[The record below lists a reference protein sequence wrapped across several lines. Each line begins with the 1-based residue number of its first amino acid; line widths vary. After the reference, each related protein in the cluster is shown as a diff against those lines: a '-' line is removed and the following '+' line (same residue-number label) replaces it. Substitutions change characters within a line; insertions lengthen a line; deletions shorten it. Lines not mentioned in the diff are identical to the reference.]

1 MRYVQ
6 KLVQLHL
13 RPIVLAQDIVTDSA
27 VRRLLFDAGDDIN
40 TYQDE
45 LSQRDAEINDRDIVW
60 FLINQSS
67 LRTNYTG
74 TVTDNLTREVRQKLQ
89 HHNSSVL
96 LMGKDGG
103 VIKNNVDYPII
114 VSSDSAQ
121 RIQEIHITI
130 GHVLCEWIEKSL
142 FGI

>member
-1 MRYVQ
+1 MSRILLILLMLLSPIAWAEVIQ
-6 KLVQLHL
+6 SLHSL
-13 RPIVLAQDIVTDSA
+13 SELKWKN
-27 VRRLLFDAGDDIN
+27 RLILINAGDDIN

-60 FLINQSS
+60 FLIKQSS
-67 LRTNYTG
+67 LSTNYTG

-103 VIKNNVDYPII
+103 VKTTQTQLILNLIFSEI
-114 VSSDSAQ
+114 DSMPMRQ
-121 RIQEIHITI
+121 RELKHP
-130 GHVLCEWIEKSL
+130 
-142 FGI
+142 